1 MARTKEVL
9 ALAHCFFVTMIAP
22 LNLEELDHLVNRDTI
37 LLIQDLDGVL
47 GICQICLERC
57 HVRQYNIHGTLQ
69 THL

>member
-1 MARTKEVL
+1 MKEVL

-47 GICQICLERC
+47 GIC
-57 HVRQYNIHGTLQ
+57 
-69 THL
+69 